1 MNICLLTRYFNF
13 KGSGVTRIAME
24 VRQELENRGHSVYPI
39 SSKDGGLFTY
49 FWYTA
54 AQIPMKLPRKGV
66 DVYHALA
73 TLEAMWLPRH
83 KSIAMFLDLF
93 TDSNPER
100 VGAGMGYSKWKLL
113 VGRKYFEFGSR
124 LAAHCRFITCIS
136 DKTKQDMLECLRM
149 PEDKIRVIRLGIPP
163 LEPAQKKDGRFR
175 IGTLGQLDKRKRID
189 LLIRQFKASHIDA
202 ELVIAGQGMDK
213 QILDALADGDSRIK
227 FLGLVPNERLEE
239 FYNSLDLFVFPTG
252 VEGYGLPPVEA
263 MSCRKPVVILSDAI
277 IPDEV
282 RTRCVAVPDLT
293 ALFDSPSDLD
303 SVIKTVDY
311 DSNYAFAKTHNWK
324 KCVDEYVKL
333 YEEVASD

>member
-1 MNICLLTRYFNF
+1 
-13 KGSGVTRIAME
+13 ME

-93 TDSNPER
+93 TDTNPER

-163 LEPAQKKDGRFR
+163 LEPVLKKDNRFR

-189 LLIRQFKASHIDA
+189 LLIRQFKASRIDA
-202 ELVIAGQGMDK
+202 ELVIAGQGMDRP
-213 QILDALADGDSRIK
+213 ILDSLADGDSRIK
-227 FLGLVPNERLEE
+227 FLGLVPNEKLED
-239 FYNSLDLFVFPTG
+239 FYNSLDLFVFPSG

-277 IPDEV
+277 MPEEV
-282 RTRCVAVPDLT
+282 SSHCVAVPNLT
-293 ALFDSPSDLD
+293 VLLDSPLELD
-303 SVIKTVDY
+303 NVIKAVDY